1 VCFTKRERERER
13 CLGLKGEG
21 VCELVRRR
29 LEKSPIELAEIA
41 REGGFLDWLCLYR
54 RKRKGEGFC
63 FNELSQRLLLSTD
76 CLYSK
81 RLEFL

>member
-1 VCFTKRERERER
+1 MCFTERERERER

-41 REGGFLDWLCLYR
+41 REGGFLDWQIGR
-54 RKRKGEGFC
+54 AHV
-63 FNELSQRLLLSTD
+63 
-76 CLYSK
+76 
-81 RLEFL
+81 